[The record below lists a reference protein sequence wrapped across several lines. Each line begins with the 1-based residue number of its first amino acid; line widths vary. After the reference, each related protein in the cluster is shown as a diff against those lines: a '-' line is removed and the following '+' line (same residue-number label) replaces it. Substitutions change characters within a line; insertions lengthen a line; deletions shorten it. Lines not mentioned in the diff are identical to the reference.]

1 MDTKNP
7 RGRKLLVGE
16 ATTLLNLWTPQ
27 WSTTDVGWVTVG
39 TNVLAYCRVSSRAS
53 QSSFTAVQL
62 TFKSRPAVDVSK
74 ELSKSF
80 SCNSHNLSSESCV
93 IFKTFSSSIGHV
105 LLELLATL
113 LQYPP
118 PPPKRQLSANFQK
131 MFWHMDKT
139 SSEHRSSSTTWGSA
153 NESITH
159 FLVHSGLYVV
169 WFFWGEFTVKHTETW
184 DYSFLRGCYKISGLL
199 RTKWC
204 TFDGW
209 VQAVNW
215 TALQITP
222 VHPSLPDRVSLQ
234 RAAHQV

>member
-118 PPPKRQLSANFQK
+118 PPNDSYPQTFRKCSDIWTKLLLNTGHQAPPEDPQMNPSPTFWSIRGFMWSDFFEVNSLWSTLKHGITLSFAAA
-131 MFWHMDKT
+131 T
-139 SSEHRSSSTTWGSA
+139 
-153 NESITH
+153 ES
-159 FLVHSGLYVV
+159 
-169 WFFWGEFTVKHTETW
+169 
-184 DYSFLRGCYKISGLL
+184 
-199 RTKWC
+199 
-204 TFDGW
+204 
-209 VQAVNW
+209 QAY
-215 TALQITP
+215 
-222 VHPSLPDRVSLQ
+222 
-234 RAAHQV
+234 